1 MHFERTIDID
11 APADRVWAVVSDV
24 AAWPSVVDT
33 VERIELLTPPP
44 LTVGSRVR
52 IRQPKLPEG
61 DWLVSAW
68 EAPSFFEWIQR
79 SGGMTVVASHRVEG
93 LGQGRARLTLTIDMR
108 GLLAPVMGRVY
119 RNLTD
124 DYLCRETEGIRRA
137 SESA

>member
-1 MHFERTIDID
+1 MHFERSIDID
-11 APADRVWAVVSDV
+11 APPDRVWAVVSDV
-24 AAWPSVVDT
+24 GAWPKVVDT

-44 LTVGSRVR
+44 LGTGSRVR

-79 SGGMTVVASHRVEG
+79 SGGMTVVAGHRVQG
-93 LGQGRARLTLTIDMR
+93 LGDARARLTLTIDMR

-124 DYLCRETEGIRRA
+124 DYLRRETEGMRRA
-137 SESA
+137 SESG